1 MLKLKKDAIMQIV
14 TQQAYQ
20 AEVLLR
26 KVQIVTV
33 GSRYPFKDQI
43 VLTTENILRHAD
55 NPLFTYAHR
64 IDVVINCEN
73 KLEAMKVNK
82 EIKEYFA
89 KDMMLPLHVGVFQK
103 PWTNPKLKEKTRKY
117 YAHATINA
125 KDISTHLKELEKN
138 KAMKYSIGASP
149 VESNM
154 LVNGFDLTYMVAN
167 FQMEHNF
174 LTEIEGKELEK
185 PIYRLTLSTVS
196 IIENY
201 EEGKEDEAT
210 QEDESVLFQIN
221 GDSESEIN
229 ALAEKFAKLQFD
241 KKEIFTCKGGFPK
254 KEKDHYVVRLGK
266 SASELLMMMS
276 KPDIKNEVKV

>member
-1 MLKLKKDAIMQIV
+1 MQNV

-33 GSRYPFKDQI
+33 GTRNPFKDQV

-55 NPLFTYAHR
+55 NPLFTYSHR
-64 IDVVINCEN
+64 IDVVIKCEN
-73 KLEAMKVNK
+73 KLEAIKINK

-103 PWTNPKLKEKTRKY
+103 PWTNQKEKQKSRKY
-117 YAHATINA
+117 YAFATINS
-125 KDISTHLKELEKN
+125 KDVIAHLKECEKN
-138 KAMKYSIGASP
+138 KSNKYVLGASP

-154 LVNGFDLTYMVAN
+154 LTNGFDLTYMIAN
-167 FQMEHNF
+167 FQMEHTF
-174 LTEIEGKELEK
+174 LTEIEGKLLDK
-185 PIYRLTLSTVS
+185 PIYRLSLSTVS
-196 IIENY
+196 IIENF

-210 QEDESVLFQIN
+210 QEEELVLFQIS

-229 ALAEKFAKLQFD
+229 SLAEKIAKLQFD

-254 KEKDHYVVRLGK
+254 HEKDFYVVRLAK
-266 SASELLMMMS
+266 TASELLTLLS
-276 KPDIKNEVKV
+276 VPQIVQTPKTL